1 MATSFSTLIIELQP
15 YARALVDAAGAAGLL
30 PRVTST
36 RRSHAEQTRL
46 YRRYLAGLQPYFVA
60 PPGTSPHEYGYAF
73 DLVVSPMWRLSDVG
87 ALWESWGGYWGG
99 RQADPVHF
107 QYPGFHEFLA
117 SQAHQVS
124 LPREILEDV
133 ATIQT
138 FDRPVSEEIYDRLP
152 AWLQDLFK

>member
-1 MATSFSTLIIELQP
+1 MATNFTSLIDDLRP
-15 YARALVDAAGAAGLL
+15 YAHALVDAAGAAGLL

-36 RRSHAEQTRL
+36 RRSNAEQTRL
-46 YRRYLAGLQPYFVA
+46 YRRYLQGLQPYFVA

-107 QYPGFHEFLA
+107 QYPGFHEFL
-117 SQAHQVS
+117 VS
-124 LPREILEDV
+124 LRSPDLLEV
-133 ATIQT
+133 AAEVFQSNPIVQLG
-138 FDRPVSEEIYDRLP
+138 EAGLAYYGI
-152 AWLQDLFK
+152 QDLFK